1 MAAKTVQ
8 FWVDK
13 FQLAEHPHAKGY
25 YKETF
30 RDSAQVQNAKGK
42 ERSASTLIYF
52 LHVPEQ
58 LDNSTTFF
66 RVQSTEMI
74 HWYQGEPLTLYYMP
88 DANST
93 ELEKVVLGPDH
104 DQFHFCF
111 PRRCWFTR
119 LCLTENK
126 DGFSLVGA
134 TVAPGFDFKD
144 LETRTY
150 GELKE
155 NCL

>member
-1 MAAKTVQ
+1 MAAKTVE

-13 FQLAEHPHAKGY
+13 LQLSAHPHAKGY

-30 RDSAQVQNAKGK
+30 RDSAQVKNTKGE

-88 DANST
+88 DHNST
-93 ELEKVVLGPDH
+93 ELQKVVLGPE

-111 PRRCWFTR
+111 PKRCWFTR
-119 LCLTENK
+119 LCLTDKKE
-126 DGFSLVGA
+126 GFSLVGA
-134 TVAPGFDFKD
+134 TVAPGFEFSD

-155 NCL
+155 NCI

>member
-1 MAAKTVQ
+1 MSPKTVQ

-13 FQLAEHPHAKGY
+13 FQLSAHPHAKGY
-25 YKETF
+25 YKETH
-30 RDSAQVQNAKGK
+30 RDSAQVQNSKGDA
-42 ERSASTLIYF
+42 RSASTLIYF

-58 LDNSTTFF
+58 LDNLTTFF

-74 HWYQGEPLTLYYMP
+74 HWYHGDPLTLYYMP
-88 DANST
+88 DAGST
-93 ELEKVVLGPDH
+93 ELKKVVLGPEAEE
-104 DQFHFCF
+104 FHFCF
-111 PRRCWFTR
+111 PRQCWFTR
-119 LCLTENK
+119 LCLTDNK
-126 DGFSLVGA
+126 EGFSLVGA
-134 TVAPGFDFKD
+134 TVAPGFDFSD